1 MKNLIIYTIT
11 NKVNG
16 KVYVGQS
23 RQGIARRKAEHIH
36 RFNLG
41 ERDHKLYQAMRK
53 HGIENFVF
61 EVVFYAQRPEELD
74 GLEISFIEK
83 FNSFHRGYNMTC
95 GGDSVSDETR
105 AKLSAVLKG
114 RKITW
119 AQKVVATRQRLGLYG
134 PDRCKVRGSKSR
146 LSKSYL
152 IRHPDGSEHRV
163 TGIRQ
168 FCRDNGLDHSTMF
181 QVLAGKQYHHK
192 GYTLIARF
200 ND

>member
-1 MKNLIIYTIT
+1 VKNLVIYTIT

-16 KVYVGQS
+16 KKYVGQS
-23 RQGIARRKAEHIH
+23 RRGFRPRKSEHLH

-41 ERDHKLYQAMRK
+41 ERDHKLYQAMRE
-53 HGIENFVF
+53 HGLENFVF
-61 EVVFYAQRPEELD
+61 EVVCCALKPEYLD
-74 GLEISFIEK
+74 ELEIFFIEK
-83 FNSFHRGYNMTC
+83 FNSFRRGYNMTC
-95 GGDSVSDETR
+95 GGDSISDETR
-105 AKLSAVLKG
+105 AKISAAHKG

-119 AQKVVATRQRLGLYG
+119 AHKSVATRKLRGLYG
-134 PDRCKVRGSKSR
+134 PENCTVRGSKSR

-152 IRHPDGSEHRV
+152 IRHPDGAEHRV

-168 FCRDNGLDHSTMF
+168 FCRDNGLDHSTLF
-181 QVLAGKQYHHK
+181 QVLAGKQRHHK